1 MRFAPLL
8 ASLATLCSI
17 VVAVPVAADP
27 SLMQRPTPSKST
39 PSVASTATPSHSATP
54 STLTLVGAYQCPR
67 NQYKACCQSL
77 EQTSKELMA
86 PVGDLVPI
94 VGGISIS
101 SQVSFQCNAMAPLTD
116 PNTCQGHGY
125 TPMCCE
131 NDTENALIS
140 FGQGM
145 TNAAAEQGAAMNT
158 CKPFEKAK
166 ETYYQSFGYNVGEES
181 NVDLI
186 NDVLS

>member
-1 MRFAPLL
+1 MRL
-8 ASLATLCSI
+8 ASLFTSLATLCTI
-17 VVAVPVAADP
+17 VVAIPVAADP
-27 SLMQRPTPSKST
+27 SLMQMPTPSKST
-39 PSVASTATPSHSATP
+39 PSVASTASPSHSASP

-77 EQTSKELMA
+77 EQTTKELMK

-116 PNTCQGHGY
+116 PNTCKGHGY

-131 NDTENALIS
+131 NNTE
-140 FGQGM
+140 GM
-145 TNAAAEQGAAMNT
+145 ANAAAEQGAAMNA
-158 CKPFEKAK
+158 CMPFEKAK

-186 NDVLS
+186 NDVMS